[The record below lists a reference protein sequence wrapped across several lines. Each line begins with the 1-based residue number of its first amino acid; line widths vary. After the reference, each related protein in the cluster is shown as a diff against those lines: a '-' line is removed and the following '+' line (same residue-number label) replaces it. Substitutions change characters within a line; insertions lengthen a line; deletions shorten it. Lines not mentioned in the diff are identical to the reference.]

1 MHLADAHALAIT
13 LLSEHGLHNWS
24 FAFNRRKR
32 AFGLCDYAKRTVFL
46 SSVLTELNGETEVR
60 DTLLHEIAHALAG
73 PKAGHGLAWRE
84 LALKVG
90 TTPKRCY
97 GADEVQQP
105 PGRYLLV
112 CPSCQESTPRHRKPS
127 KVYACRRCCDRYS
140 QGRFS
145 ERYRLQLYRR

>member
-1 MHLADAHALAIT
+1 
-13 LLSEHGLHNWS
+13 
-24 FAFNRRKR
+24 
-32 AFGLCDYAKRTVFL
+32 
-46 SSVLTELNGETEVR
+46 VLTELNGEAEVR

-73 PKAGHGLAWRE
+73 PLAGHGLAWRE

-90 TTPKRCY
+90 ATPKRCY

-127 KVYACRRCCDRYS
+127 KVYACHSCCDRYS

-145 ERYRLQLYRR
+145 ERYRLRLYRR